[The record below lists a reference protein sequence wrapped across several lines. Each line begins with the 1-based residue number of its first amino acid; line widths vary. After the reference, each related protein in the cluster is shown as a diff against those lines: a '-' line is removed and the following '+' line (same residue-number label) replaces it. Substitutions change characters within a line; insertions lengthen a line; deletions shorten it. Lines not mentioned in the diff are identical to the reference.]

1 MTSVLKGSNAIKNV
15 SLVCGQKKKVN
26 SSSWKHNLLVKR
38 LEVKT
43 TLRQD
48 FTENQ
53 GKYIMILLG

>member
-15 SLVCGQKKKVN
+15 SLVCGQKKVD
-26 SSSWKHNLLVKR
+26 SSSWKHNLCVKR